1 MFGFQILLPRR
12 RRLLVRCAAVGSI
25 GLAGLLAV
33 LPRADAH
40 GGEPLALGGNEA
52 LGALLSPNP
61 LSGREFAVLYPL
73 THS

>member
-1 MFGFQILLPRR
+1 MFSFQVLLQRKR
-12 RRLLVRCAAVGSI
+12 KLLFRCAAAGAI

-40 GGEPLALGGNEA
+40 GGEPQVVRGSGPLS
-52 LGALLSPNP
+52 ALLSPNP
-61 LSGREFAVLYPL
+61 LSGREFAVLYPV